1 MSEIS
6 FRLIRNKNAH
16 LDIDKLEECY
26 SIDLSNSNIETI
38 DNLELFTHLKE
49 LNLSHNRISRI
60 ENLSLFYNLDLLDIS
75 SNSIDVTG
83 LIDSYDSIPKT
94 LTTINL
100 SGNPCVLD
108 ESALCSFMDRF
119 PEINIIVDVL
129 NELEAAEEDKEQID
143 SYSNL
148 VDANHGKDSDFNEIA
163 EISAEPLTSDSVL
176 KYIVDRKCKLQA
188 LAAGFN
194 LSSTVE
200 VSNCFILYLN

>member
-6 FRLIRNKNAH
+6 FRLIRNKNSH
-16 LDIDKLEECY
+16 LDIDKLEECDK
-26 SIDLSNSNIETI
+26 IDLSNCNIEII

-49 LNLSHNRISRI
+49 LNLSHNCISRI
-60 ENLSLFYNLDLLDIS
+60 ENLALFYNLDLLDIS
-75 SNSIDVTG
+75 SNSIDAIG
-83 LIDSYDSIPKT
+83 LLESFDAIPKT

-100 SGNPCVLD
+100 SGNPCASD
-108 ESALCSFMDRF
+108 EGALCSFMDRF

-163 EISAEPLTSDSVL
+163 EISTEVTSDSVL

-194 LSSTVE
+194 LGSTVQ
-200 VSNCFILYLN
+200 VR